1 MMLRLFAGT
10 LLCLILIASTS
21 CTRKEEPVAD
31 GSAAD
36 SAKGAPPLDK
46 LSSEGVDT
54 TRLTLTDSSIVVK
67 SDTYPK
73 PGGRVIN
80 VLVTGVDA
88 RLGERSGRAD
98 ANHLV
103 RFFLDSGCVEII
115 AIPRGTP
122 ADAGFPDTSNFN
134 MIANVRTAKGQS
146 GYFKAVAEIAGVSK
160 VDYWVEF
167 GFSQALGLL
176 ELMGYRDNAQQ
187 TLRVL
192 RSRKAYATGDYQR
205 SYNQG
210 QFIRQV
216 MLRTFDNTDDILGQ
230 LAMRAALALVETN
243 LTYDATQSIVEQ
255 LRQRGFSSQ
264 SKDRVWVRVKPDDIQ
279 QFQVF
284 DFDSAKVGEMDRQ
297 ISHRVDRTIPD
308 SARVTPVDVEA
319 RLARMVARAV
329 ADSAKRP
336 VGVMQALQG
345 AYQQRA
351 WMQISNRAARRMYRD
366 RICSLMIYAYR
377 RVGREADAK
386 RAEQFLE
393 LDRSVNAGMK
403 AD

>member
-1 MMLRLFAGT
+1 MTSRQLAASV
-10 LLCLILIASTS
+10 LLLALIASS
-21 CTRKEEPVAD
+21 ACNRKEEPVVEDTRAD
-31 GSAAD
+31 TVKS
-36 SAKGAPPLDK
+36 APPAGK

-54 TRLTLTDSSIVVK
+54 SRLRITDSSIVVR
-67 SDTYPK
+67 SNTYPK
-73 PGGRVIN
+73 PGGRVVN

-88 RLGERSGRAD
+88 RLGERGGRAD

-103 RFFLDSGCVEII
+103 RIFLDSGCVEII

-122 ADAGFPDTSNFN
+122 ADAGFPDTSGFN
-134 MIANVRTAKGQS
+134 MLANVRTARGQS
-146 GYFKAVAEIAGVSK
+146 GYFKAVAEIAGVSR

-176 ELMGYRDNAQQ
+176 ELLGYRDNAQQ

-192 RSRKAYATGDYQR
+192 RSRKAYATGDFQR

-230 LAMRAALALVETN
+230 LAMRASLALVETN
-243 LTYDATQSIVEQ
+243 LTYDVTQSMLEQ

-264 SKDRVWVRVKPDDIQ
+264 SKDRVWVRVKPEDIQ
-279 QFQVF
+279 HFQVY

-297 ISHRVDRTIPD
+297 ISYRVDRTIPD
-308 SARVTPVDVEA
+308 SARVTPTNVEA
-319 RLARMVARAV
+319 RLQRMVARAV

-351 WMQISNRAARRMYRD
+351 WMQISNRTSRGMYRD
-366 RICSLMIYAYR
+366 RICTLMIYAYR

-393 LDRSVNAGMK
+393 IDRSVNAGMK

>member
-1 MMLRLFAGT
+1 MKSLVRVW
-10 LLCLILIASTS
+10 LLAAVFVLVAASCS
-21 CTRKEEPVAD
+21 RQDQGAPVE
-31 GSAAD
+31 AAD
-36 SAKGAPPLDK
+36 SSKTSKPPAR

-54 TRLTLTDSSIVVK
+54 TRLTLTDSSVVVR
-67 SDTYPK
+67 SNTYPK

-80 VLVTGVDA
+80 VIVTGVDA
-88 RLGERSGRAD
+88 RLGERGGRAD

-115 AIPRGTP
+115 AIPRGTK
-122 ADAGFPDTSNFN
+122 ADAGFPDTSSFN
-134 MIANVRTAKGQS
+134 MLSNVRTAKGQS
-146 GYFKAVAEIAGVSK
+146 GYFKAVAEIAGVPK

-176 ELMGYRDNAQQ
+176 ELMGYRDNAQA

-216 MLRTFDNTDDILGQ
+216 LLRTFDNTDDLIGQ
-230 LAMRAALALVETN
+230 LAMRAALAIVETN
-243 LTYDATQSIVEQ
+243 LTYDVTQSILEQ

-264 SKDRVWVRVKPDDIQ
+264 SKDRVWVRVKPEEVQ
-279 QFQVF
+279 HFQVF

-308 SARVTPVDVEA
+308 SARVTAQNVES
-319 RLARMVARAV
+319 RLARMVAKAA
-329 ADSAKRP
+329 ADSARRP
-336 VGVMQALQG
+336 VGVLQALQRP
-345 AYQQRA
+345 YQQRA
-351 WMQISNRAARRMYRD
+351 WMQLGNRTTRRVYRD
-366 RICSLMIYAYR
+366 RICTLMIYAYR

-386 RAEQFLE
+386 QVEQFLE

>member
-1 MMLRLFAGT
+1 MIKPTCA
-10 LLCLILIASTS
+10 ILIAAVIVVVVSSCASKQDRDPVEGQPDTS
-21 CTRKEEPVAD
+21 VA
-31 GSAAD
+31 
-36 SAKGAPPLDK
+36 AKPPARIG
-46 LSSEGVDT
+46 SEGVDT
-54 TRLTLTDSSIVVK
+54 SRLTIADSSVTVR
-67 SDTYPK
+67 SDTYPMPK
-73 PGGRVIN
+73 GRVVN

-88 RLGERSGRAD
+88 RLGERGGRAD

-122 ADAGFPDTSNFN
+122 ADAGFPDTSTFN
-134 MIANVRTAKGQS
+134 MLANVRTARGQS
-146 GYFKAVAEIAGVSK
+146 GYFKAVAEIAGVPK

-176 ELMGYRDNAQQ
+176 ELMGYRDNAQA

-216 MLRTFDNTDDILGQ
+216 MLRTFDNTDDVLGQ

-243 LTYDATQSIVEQ
+243 LTYDATQSILEQ
-255 LRQRGFSSQ
+255 LRQKGFSSQ
-264 SKDRVWVRVKPDDIQ
+264 SKDRVWVRVKPEEVQ
-279 QFQVF
+279 HFQVF
-284 DFDSAKVGEMDRQ
+284 DFDSTKVGEMDKQ
-297 ISHRVDRTIPD
+297 ISHRVDRTIAD
-308 SARVTPVDVEA
+308 SARVSSQNVEA
-319 RLARMVARAV
+319 RLGRMVARAV
-329 ADSAKRP
+329 ADSARRP
-336 VGVMQALQG
+336 VGVMQALQRP
-345 AYQQRA
+345 YQQRA
-351 WMQISNRAARRMYRD
+351 WMQISNRQARRMYRD
-366 RICSLMIYAYR
+366 RICGLMIYAYR

-386 RAEQFLE
+386 GVEQFLE
-393 LDRSVNAGMK
+393 LDRSINAGMK